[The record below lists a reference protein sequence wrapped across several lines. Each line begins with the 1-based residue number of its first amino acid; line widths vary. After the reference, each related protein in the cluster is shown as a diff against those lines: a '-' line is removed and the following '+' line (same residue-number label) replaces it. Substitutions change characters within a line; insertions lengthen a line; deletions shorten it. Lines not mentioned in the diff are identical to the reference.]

1 MKLKRE
7 PRKQMRIKEA
17 ARLLDVSPSTFRN
30 LIAER
35 NLQIVQRKPGTTS
48 PIKVFEAQIKEI
60 AREWG
65 IL

>member
-1 MKLKRE
+1 
-7 PRKQMRIKEA
+7 MRIKEA